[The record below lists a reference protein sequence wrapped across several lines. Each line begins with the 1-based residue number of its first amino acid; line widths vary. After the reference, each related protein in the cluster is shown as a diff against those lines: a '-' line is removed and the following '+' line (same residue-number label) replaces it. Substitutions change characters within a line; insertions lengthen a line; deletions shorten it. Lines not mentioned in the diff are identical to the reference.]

1 LLAGNYLIRRQRPD
15 PDRDPPMP
23 DTTEA
28 LDTATATRLR
38 TVLGRLARQLRTTTA
53 STDAGLTPTKI
64 SVLLTVDRRGTTR
77 ISEVAEIEALNP
89 TLLSRSIS
97 TLVDAGLL
105 DRVSDA
111 ADRRTAWVQVTDEG
125 HRLAERMRRERTE
138 VVNRGM
144 SALPAAERR
153 LVEQAIPA
161 LEALAD
167 ELRDGPR

>member
-1 LLAGNYLIRRQRPD
+1 
-15 PDRDPPMP
+15 MP
-23 DTTEA
+23 VTTEA

-38 TVLGRLARQLRTTTA
+38 TVLGRLSRQLRTTTA
-53 STDAGLTPTKI
+53 ATDAGLTPTKI
-64 SVLLTVDRRGTTR
+64 SVLLSVDRRGMPR
-77 ISEVAEIEALNP
+77 ISEVAELEALNP
-89 TLLSRSIS
+89 TLLSRTIS

-105 DRVSDA
+105 HRVSDA
-111 ADRRTAWVQVTDEG
+111 GDRRAAWVQVTDEG

-153 LVEQAIPA
+153 IVEQAIPA

-167 ELRDGPR
+167 ELRDRPR

>member
-1 LLAGNYLIRRQRPD
+1 
-15 PDRDPPMP
+15 MP
-23 DTTEA
+23 ATTEA

-38 TVLGRLARQLRTTTA
+38 SVLGRLSRQLRTTAA

-64 SVLLTVDRRGTTR
+64 SVLLSVDRRGTTR

-89 TLLSRSIS
+89 TLLSRTIS

-105 DRVSDA
+105 DRVLDA
-111 ADRRTAWVQVTDEG
+111 GDRRTAWVEVTHEG

-144 SALPAAERR
+144 SALPESERR
-153 LVEQAIPA
+153 ILEQAIPA

-167 ELRDGPR
+167 RFRDESR

>member
-1 LLAGNYLIRRQRPD
+1 
-15 PDRDPPMP
+15 MP
-23 DTTEA
+23 ATTEA
-28 LDTATATRLR
+28 LDAATAARLR
-38 TVLGRLARQLRTTTA
+38 TVLGRLSRQLRTTAA
-53 STDAGLTPTKI
+53 STDASLTPTKI
-64 SVLLTVDRRGTTR
+64 SVLLSVDRRGMTR
-77 ISEVAEIEALNP
+77 IAEVAELEALNP
-89 TLLSRSIS
+89 TLLSRTIS

-111 ADRRTAWVQVTDEG
+111 GDRRAAWVQVTDEG

-153 LVEQAIPA
+153 IVEQAIPA

-167 ELRDGPR
+167 QLRDRPR